1 MACTLEGGLQDT
13 QNLIAGLCTVEFVS
27 TGSYQ
32 RSSLEAWTYN
42 LALTTAKY
50 FATDYCAQNLK
61 VIFYGIEQNAAC
73 AAHAFAATFN
83 RVSNLA
89 ADFVPKKLLEE
100 GDRIEIDRI
109 KQYPNT
115 KASRWQQQEQTTS
128 PAFVGASANWVRS
141 GIAFMLVCSARSIW
155 LEGVPKNKAM
165 VKKYGYKAVKALAL
179 HSRKVWKAFLENKKW
194 TVVGSRLKDPV
205 LP

>member
-115 KASRWQQQEQTTS
+115 STFFKKVEDGIQKRSCGCIIPNSRGFQMATTRTNH
-128 PAFVGASANWVRS
+128 VTC
-141 GIAFMLVCSARSIW
+141 IC
-155 LEGVPKNKAM
+155 
-165 VKKYGYKAVKALAL
+165 
-179 HSRKVWKAFLENKKW
+179 
-194 TVVGSRLKDPV
+194 GSFC
-205 LP
+205 